1 MKSPRKI
8 LVFTLAALA
17 IVAALL
23 AVTINIVASRQRES
37 VQRELRKLLGKEV
50 SFTSL
55 EVHLLGWPGFAAND
69 LRIADDPRFA
79 ATPIIRARQL
89 ILGVKLWPLLI
100 GRIVIDALTFTD
112 PEFQII
118 TDETGLHNL
127 DLLAQRRKEFTPLP
141 KLRSAP
147 TERRESSVTFSI
159 DELRIDDG
167 RVIYL
172 DRSVKEPAELQLR
185 DIDMTLRGLDA
196 TKTTGLRFAAAL
208 AEGLGQDI
216 HITGRLGGVRAGE
229 SWQARQMNL
238 AIQLDS
244 LHVPL
249 VARAVAALREK
260 IPREL
265 DVTGPMSLQAQAS
278 GTLARPRIENIT
290 LKAPIF
296 GSSEYNAKITGSVEF
311 SERRSWEDAQL
322 RGNLT
327 IQPLAM
333 AQLRKLR
340 WFRQHFS
347 PTLATD
353 GAIAIYSRFE
363 GSWDTLRFGA
373 LVRGEKSEWRYKDWL
388 QKPMDRPAE
397 IRVRALRQKHQ
408 FVIAESEIT
417 SGLNRIGFSGSVDA
431 GDDPKFQL
439 RLYNSDVPLNGWSEW
454 LAPGA
459 MVGIAG
465 RTDLNIVIDQRTLP
479 GPGNDDWSVRG
490 YFKLSGGEFKHSPS
504 GHRIDRA
511 NATIRFNG
519 QQAKFENVNF
529 RLGASTLA
537 LDGIAPNIFEPGAS
551 YQLRSAQLNLADL
564 PALVTSPAVQL
575 KNFSAKGTAQLR
587 NGTLVLDATAFAD
600 QGKLSDLDFRD
611 LSAEIAW
618 SAAGLTFKKLSLRA
632 FDGRVRADG
641 YLANAGDRSAR
652 VELSAQ
658 ADSLEMRALGAGLFP
673 LLGDRIEGQLTGR
686 GEFTVSEANAGK
698 PQIALK
704 GSGAA
709 TAQRGAIKDFNLVSQ
724 LLLRGSGTTVS
735 AQSTSRLP
743 AGFAKLAGSTDTIF
757 DSLKVDFTVEPQRIR
772 TDNLVVVTPDYTI
785 TGAGWIGF
793 DRTTRWNGLIV
804 LSPRLTQEVQR
815 DYRILRY
822 LLDRRGRLAITFR
835 IEGAIPNVRI
845 RLDNRALAQFLR
857 GGAAARDPE
866 RDTLS
871 QPSQDNRD
879 DKTWLPNAL
888 ERFLNR

>member
-1 MKSPRKI
+1 M
-8 LVFTLAALA
+8 A

-23 AVTINIVASRQRES
+23 AVSINIVVSRQRES

-55 EVHLLGWPGFAAND
+55 EVHLLGWPGFTAKEV
-69 LRIADDPRFA
+69 RIDDDPRFA
-79 ATPIIRARQL
+79 ATPVIRAREL
-89 ILGVKLWPLLI
+89 ILGLRLRQLLL
-100 GRIVIDALTFTD
+100 GRVVIDSLTFSE
-112 PEFQII
+112 PELQVI
-118 TDETGLHNL
+118 TEETGLHNL
-127 DLLAQRRKEFTPLP
+127 ALLAQRSEVFAPLS
-141 KLRSAP
+141 KLRAP
-147 TERRESSVTFSI
+147 SSVTFAI
-159 DELRIDDG
+159 EEIRIDDG

-172 DRSVKEPAELQLR
+172 DRSVKAPAELQLR
-185 DIDMTLRGLDA
+185 HVDFKLSGLDH
-196 TKTTGLRFAAAL
+196 TRTTRLRFAAAL
-208 AEGLGQDI
+208 VEGLGQDI
-216 HITGRLGGVRAGE
+216 HITGRLSGVRPGDT
-229 SWQARQMNL
+229 WQARQMNL

-265 DVTGPMSLQAQAS
+265 DVTGPMSLQAKAS
-278 GTLARPRIENIT
+278 GTLARPRLENIT
-290 LKAPIF
+290 LKAPLF
-296 GSSEYNAKITGSVEF
+296 GSSEFNAKITGSVEF
-311 SERRSWEDAQL
+311 SENRSWEDAQL

-327 IQPLAM
+327 IQPLSM

-347 PTLATD
+347 PALATD

-373 LVRGEKSEWRYKDWL
+373 LVRGEKSEWRYKDWF
-388 QKPMDRPAE
+388 QKTMDRPAE
-397 IRVRALRQKHQ
+397 IRARVLRQKHQ
-408 FVIAESEIT
+408 FVISESEIA
-417 SGLNRIGFSGSVDA
+417 SGSNRIGFSGSVDA
-431 GDDPKFQL
+431 GDDPKLQL
-439 RLYNSDVPLNGWSEW
+439 RLYNSNVPLSGWSEW

-459 MVGIAG
+459 MIGIAG
-465 RTDLNIVIDQRTLP
+465 RTDLNIVVDRRTLP
-479 GPGNDDWSVRG
+479 GSGNDDWSVRG

-504 GHRIDRA
+504 GRRIDQA
-511 NATIRFNG
+511 SATIRFNG
-519 QQAKFENVNF
+519 QQAKLENGNF

-537 LDGIAPNIFEPGAS
+537 LDGVVPNIFEPSAS

-564 PALVTSPAVQL
+564 PPLVTSPALQL

-587 NGTLVLDATAFAD
+587 SGALVLDAAAFAE

-611 LSAEIAW
+611 LNAELAW

-632 FDGRVRADG
+632 FDGMVRADG
-641 YLANAGDRSAR
+641 FLANAGDRGAS

-658 ADSLEMRALGAGLFP
+658 ADSLEMRALGARLFP
-673 LLGDRIEGQLTGR
+673 LIGDRLDGQLTGR
-686 GEFTVSEANAGK
+686 GEITVTAASAGRA
-698 PQIALK
+698 QIALK

-743 AGFAKLAGSTDTIF
+743 PGFAKLASRADTIF
-757 DSLKVDFTVEPQRIR
+757 DSLKVDFTVEPQRIH

-835 IEGAIPNVRI
+835 IEGAIPNIRI

-857 GGAAARDPE
+857 SGAAPRDPD
-866 RDTLS
+866 RDTPS